1 MLLVLV
7 EAVLV
12 HLMEMREEFE
22 ELTDQILLLME

>member
-12 HLMEMREEFE
+12 HLPETLQEFE
-22 ELTDQILLLME
+22 ELTDQILLSTE